1 MLLVT
6 LVYFPSQKILKNL
19 YENTALHEKIAE
31 NINRGL
37 STQCKLG
44 HAPGEVDED
53 NNNLSLSS
61 TKKSKDCSSSS
72 IDGKERNCGLGE
84 PVPGTSGGGDTAF
97 LKEFEH
103 IVTGI
108 ISETTSD
115 PVFECL
121 IDEVFGKGTV
131 ETKKCVSCKMLVF
144 VDK

>member
-1 MLLVT
+1 MLVC
-6 LVYFPSQKILKNL
+6 FPIQKILKNL

-53 NNNLSLSS
+53 NNSLSFS
-61 TKKSKDCSSSS
+61 SAKKGRDCSSSS
-72 IDGKERNCGLGE
+72 IDGRERNCGLGE
-84 PVPGTSGGGDTAF
+84 PVPSTSGGGDAAF

-121 IDEVFGKGTV
+121 IDEVFGKVTV
-131 ETKKCVSCKMLVF
+131 RNDKCVSCKMLVF
-144 VDK
+144 MDK